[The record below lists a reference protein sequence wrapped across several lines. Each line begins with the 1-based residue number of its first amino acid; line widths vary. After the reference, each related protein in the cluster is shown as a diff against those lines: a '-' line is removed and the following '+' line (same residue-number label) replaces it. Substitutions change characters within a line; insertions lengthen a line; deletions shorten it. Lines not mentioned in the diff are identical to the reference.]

1 LLPTGATITAAS
13 PARESHPFSQNCKN
27 EGLIMTAIATTAT
40 AASIAATDAISA
52 IAAVLLSSSL
62 PQSPDANAAKFS
74 KILLKGNKIMMR
86 MGRKPHFRISAA
98 LRQKFEIAVVFELS
112 KNQNMKH
119 PFLQKS

>member
-1 LLPTGATITAAS
+1 
-13 PARESHPFSQNCKN
+13 
-27 EGLIMTAIATTAT
+27 MTAIATTAT

-62 PQSPDANAAKFS
+62 LQSPDANAAKFS